1 VAMVV
6 YLFYFSGKLW
16 KTLNFKNITKRKK
29 WLLVAMPFIL
39 HLSIAHYAPTPSFY
53 YGEYGIL
60 PLTYIMGLL
69 GFIWLFFLLKLLPAW
84 RPIVWTG
91 QNTLPILAL
100 HVLAMTVI
108 KAVALFVF
116 NIEIVFNFWSS
127 LGLALL
133 QILILVPVILVLNKH
148 FPILIGRENQKK
160 DLKMNPDK
168 AN

>member
-1 VAMVV
+1 VA
-6 YLFYFSGKLW
+6 FSRHAIY
-16 KTLNFKNITKRKK
+16 TPFKHRSLRPN
-29 WLLVAMPFIL
+29 
-39 HLSIAHYAPTPSFY
+39 S
-53 YGEYGIL
+53 
-60 PLTYIMGLL
+60 
-69 GFIWLFFLLKLLPAW
+69 FFLLWRIWHPSANLYHGAIGIHLAVFPAKTASCMA
-84 RPIVWTG
+84 PHCLDG